1 MPELC
6 QNTGK
11 IASGLIVY
19 APLDWGMGHTTRSIP
34 IITTLQNLNYKVII
48 ACKSSQKKILS
59 AAFPDLVFK
68 ELRGYSI
75 TYGRSGWFT
84 TLKIILQIPKILTN
98 IKFEKRWIDQI
109 VTETKP
115 DFIISDNRYGFYN
128 SQVKSILITHQL
140 QIKTGLGKWIDK
152 LVQKQLY
159 KTLQHFSNCWV
170 PDFEDS
176 TINLAGVLSH
186 PDNLCPIPVTY
197 IGGLSRLRTCVNEKK
212 NDTILCLLS
221 GPEPQRTL
229 LEMKILQE
237 APLIKRKIILVRGVT
252 EQVPSISSSPNVT
265 IFNYLDTIELS
276 NYLCEAEF
284 VICRAG
290 YTSIMDFARIGCKAL
305 LIPTPGQ
312 AEQEYLA
319 ERSEEIRF
327 APFLKQKDFSIKAA
341 LQKMA
346 LFQYQQFEGDMEQYK
361 KTIPAALE
369 ALKG

>member
-34 IITTLQNLNYKVII
+34 IITTLLKLNYKVII
-48 ACKSSQKKILS
+48 ACKSSQKKILK

-84 TLKIILQIPKILTN
+84 TFKIILQIPKILTN
-98 IKFEKRWIDQI
+98 IKYENRWIDRI
-109 VTETKP
+109 VAETKP
-115 DFIISDNRYGFYN
+115 DFIISDNRYGFYHT
-128 SQVKSILITHQL
+128 QVKSILITHQL
-140 QIKTGLGKWIDK
+140 LIKTGLGKWIDK
-152 LVQKQLY
+152 QVQKQLY
-159 KTLQHFSNCWV
+159 KILQHFSNCWV

-176 TINLAGVLSH
+176 SINLAGLLSH
-186 PDNLCPIPVTY
+186 PEKTCPIPITY
-197 IGGLSRLRTCVNEKK
+197 LGGLSRLPTCITENKNES
-212 NDTILCLLS
+212 ILCLLS

-229 LEMKILQE
+229 LEKKILQE
-237 APLIKRKIILVRGVT
+237 APHIKRNIILVRGIT
-252 EQVPSISSSPNVT
+252 SQAPSISSSSNVT
-265 IFNYLDTIELS
+265 IFNYLDTNELS

-290 YTSIMDFARIGCKAL
+290 YTSVMDFARIGCKAL

-319 ERSEEIRF
+319 ERVEEIQF
-327 APFLKQKDFSIKAA
+327 APSLKQKDFSIKAA
-341 LQKMA
+341 LEKMTQ
-346 LFQYQQFEGDMEQYK
+346 FQYLKFDGDMEQYK
-361 KTIPAALE
+361 KTIPAAIA

>member
-34 IITTLQNLNYKVII
+34 IITTLLKLNYKVII
-48 ACKSSQKKILS
+48 ACKSSQKKILK

-98 IKFEKRWIDQI
+98 IKYEKRWIDRI
-109 VTETKP
+109 VAETNP

-140 QIKTGLGKWIDK
+140 LIKTGLGKWIDK
-152 LVQKQLY
+152 QVQKQLY
-159 KTLQHFSNCWV
+159 KTLQRFSNCWV
-170 PDFEDS
+170 PDFENGAV
-176 TINLAGVLSH
+176 NLAGLLSH
-186 PDNLCPIPVTY
+186 PEKTCPIPVTY
-197 IGGLSRLRTCVNEKK
+197 LGGLSRLHTCITEKK
-212 NDTILCLLS
+212 NDSILCLLS

-229 LEMKILQE
+229 LEKKILQD
-237 APLIKRKIILVRGVT
+237 APHIQRNIILVRGIT
-252 EQVPSISSSPNVT
+252 DPTSSISSSSNVT
-265 IFNYLDTIELS
+265 IFNYLDAKEL
-276 NYLCEAEF
+276 NTYLCEAGF

-290 YTSIMDFARIGCKAL
+290 YTSIMDFASVGSKAF

-319 ERSEEIRF
+319 ERLESIQF
-327 APFLKQKDFSIKAA
+327 APFLQQKDFSIKAA
-341 LQKMA
+341 LEKIADFNYQK
-346 LFQYQQFEGDMEQYK
+346 FEGNMEQYK